1 MKRLEVEVLL
11 SECLGCNRSLLALE
25 LEKEVTADHLEQF
38 VGWIDR
44 RAQGEPMA
52 YIRGKKEFWSLD
64 FYVDRRVLI
73 PRPETELLVEQALSS
88 MIKSEAVNVA
98 DIGTGS
104 GVLGI
109 ALAKE
114 RKGWNFVAV
123 DSSKEALEVAAQNA
137 QSHGVA
143 DRIEFR
149 EGDLCAPLQNRRGNF
164 DLVVANLPYIPRSDL
179 EGLSVDVKNYEPLQA
194 LDGGAD
200 GLELIFRLVQ
210 EARSCLQSRG
220 WLLLEIGLGQVSV
233 VIGRMK
239 QLGFREVHSREDLQG
254 IPRIVWGQIV

>member
-1 MKRLEVEVLL
+1 M
-11 SECLGCNRSLLALE
+11 LALQ
-25 LEKEVTADHLEQF
+25 LEKEVSADRVERF
-38 VGWIDR
+38 VEWINR
-44 RAQGEPMA
+44 RAQGEPVA

-88 MIKSEAVNVA
+88 MIKSESGEVA

-114 RKGWNFVAV
+114 RKGWNFVAT
-123 DSSKEALEVAAQNA
+123 DSSQEALEVAAENA
-137 QSHGVA
+137 KRHEVA

-149 EGDLCAPLQNRRGNF
+149 EGDLCVPLQDRKGEF
-164 DLVVANLPYIPRSDL
+164 DLIVANLPYIPRSDL
-179 EGLSVDVKNYEPLQA
+179 ENLSVDVKNYEPLRA
-194 LDGGAD
+194 LDGGED

-210 EARSCLQSRG
+210 EARSCLRPQG
-220 WLLLEIGLGQVSV
+220 WLLLEIGLGEASTVMD
-233 VIGRMK
+233 RMR
-239 QLGFREVHSREDLQG
+239 QLGFREIHSREDLQG
-254 IPRIVWGQIV
+254 IPRIVWGQIVWGRNNGSIGD